1 MSSKLYKTAIILALI
16 TAASVKAVD
25 LQSAATPFQATVI
38 GKAIN
43 VYPRPSA
50 KEYSCAKV
58 SSPDKVTV
66 ISVMGNWAKIDP
78 PKGSFS
84 WISKDYVKKDPSG
97 LNMAMVTGN
106 SVRVYAGGY
115 DKGAELSP
123 LHSPKQQTSLNE
135 GEPIVL
141 LGIEKEGYYKII
153 PPIGAYLWISTTD
166 IKYLNIIKTTP
177 IKPSEFKPIALPDTE
192 PVKTITKTPAKTDT
206 VTGPP
211 IKIEEKPIV
220 APTPI
225 KRTPAPTTKQAQK
238 LKECYAIMDSIEA
251 EKQKPVDQQDYSDIV
266 KQIKPLME
274 DKTAGKA
281 QRYAEYQMGMVK
293 RFMLA
298 GTAGK
303 ELKAQEETLTARLQ
317 KIQDKYDKKASIVP
331 LSARYTIS
339 GTLRKSQIYTATH
352 SQQRFLVIDKS
363 GKIISYA
370 LPANDYIKE
379 TALAMVNKKVGI
391 KGLITKD
398 PDNSVTVINF
408 TEIEDITEE

>member
-1 MSSKLYKTAIILALI
+1 MSSKLYQIAIILALL
-16 TAASVKAVD
+16 TASTVNAVD

-38 GKAIN
+38 GKAIDIH
-43 VYPRPSA
+43 PRPNA
-50 KEYSCAKV
+50 KEYSCGKL
-58 SSPDKVTV
+58 SSPEKVTV

-115 DKGAELSP
+115 DKGTELSP

-141 LGIEKEGYYKII
+141 LGIEKEDYYKII

-177 IKPSEFKPIALPDTE
+177 IKPSEFKPIALPNIE
-192 PVKTITKTPAKTDT
+192 PATKTPTQTVT

-211 IKIEEKPIV
+211 NRIEAKPII

-225 KRTPAPTTKQAQK
+225 KPAPTPTTKQAEK
-238 LKECYAIMDSIEA
+238 LKECYAIMDSIET
-251 EKQKPVDQQDYSDIV
+251 EKLKPIDQQDYSGIIN
-266 KQIKPLME
+266 QIKPLIN

-303 ELKAQEETLTARLQ
+303 ELIAQEETLTARLQ

-408 TEIEDITEE
+408 TEIEDISQE